1 MMILTLSFSL
11 FWAAFLAATVLPF
24 SSEAALSGALA
35 AGLPWGWALLSATAG
50 NAAGS
55 MTTWYLGRLGRLDW
69 LKKYCRVTE
78 EQIEKARSRIG
89 KYGAAGAFLC
99 FLPIVGD
106 VFAIALGFMRYPAGK
121 FLLFMT
127 AGKFCRYAL
136 WIWIHLY
143 IEESLQ

>member
-1 MMILTLSFSL
+1 MLLFLSLTG
-11 FWAAFLAATVLPF
+11 AAFLAATILPF
-24 SSEAALSGALA
+24 SSEAALSAALA
-35 AGLPWGWALLSATAG
+35 AGLPRGAALAGATLG

-55 MTTWYLGRLGRLDW
+55 MTTWFLGRLGRLDW

-78 EQIEKARSRIG
+78 EQIAKARTRIG
-89 KYGAAGAFLC
+89 RFGAAGAFLC
-99 FLPIVGD
+99 FLPVVGD

-136 WIWIHLY
+136 WIWIHLT
-143 IEESLQ
+143 IKDNL

>member
-1 MMILTLSFSL
+1 MLLFFSL

-24 SSEAALSGALA
+24 SSEAALSAALA
-35 AGLPWGWALLSATAG
+35 AGLPWGLALAGATLG

-55 MTTWYLGRLGRLDW
+55 MTTWYLGRLGKLDW

-78 EQIEKARSRIG
+78 DQIERAQKRIG
-89 KYGAAGAFLC
+89 RFGAAGAFLC
-99 FLPIVGD
+99 FLPVVGD

-127 AGKFCRYAL
+127 AGKICRYAL
-136 WIWIHLY
+136 WIWIHLA
-143 IEESLQ
+143 IKENL

>member
-1 MMILTLSFSL
+1 MLLFFSL

-24 SSEAALSGALA
+24 SSEAALSAALA
-35 AGLPWGWALLSATAG
+35 AGLPWVLSLAAATLG

-78 EQIEKARSRIG
+78 DQIERAQKRIG
-89 KYGAAGAFLC
+89 RFGAAGAFLC
-99 FLPIVGD
+99 FLPVVGD

-127 AGKFCRYAL
+127 AGKICRYAL
-136 WIWIHLY
+136 WIWIHLA
-143 IEESLQ
+143 IKENL

>member
-1 MMILTLSFSL
+1 MLLFFSL

-24 SSEAALSGALA
+24 SSEAALSAALA
-35 AGLPWGWALLSATAG
+35 AGLPWGLSLAAATLG

-55 MTTWYLGRLGRLDW
+55 MTTWYLGRLGKLDW

-78 EQIEKARSRIG
+78 DQIERAQKRIG
-89 KYGAAGAFLC
+89 RFGAAGAFLC
-99 FLPIVGD
+99 FLPVVGD

-127 AGKFCRYAL
+127 AGKICRYAL
-136 WIWIHLY
+136 WIWIHLA
-143 IEESLQ
+143 IKENL

>member
-1 MMILTLSFSL
+1 MLLFFSL

-24 SSEAALSGALA
+24 SSEAALSAALA
-35 AGLPWGWALLSATAG
+35 AGLPWGLALAAATLG

-69 LKKYCRVTE
+69 LKKYSRVTE
-78 EQIEKARSRIG
+78 DQIERAQKRIG
-89 KYGAAGAFLC
+89 RFGAAGAFLC
-99 FLPIVGD
+99 FLPVVGD

-127 AGKFCRYAL
+127 AGKICRYAL
-136 WIWIHLY
+136 WIWIHLA
-143 IEESLQ
+143 IKENL